1 MTQDLTKQMQG
12 VLDLSQLACAQ
23 ISDSQENCMSASP
36 NHRGRSALYLAAIFV
51 LTIAVSQTAS
61 AAGTTIT
68 VNTTSDAENSSD
80 GLCTLREAINAAN
93 SNTASGATAG
103 ECAAGS
109 ASDSDTISLTG
120 LTGTITLGSA
130 LPAVTSEMSI
140 TGPGQSQ
147 LTISGNNSFRVFNLT
162 LSSGL
167 VSFSGLTI
175 ANGRANM
182 DVGGGIYN
190 QSSADVNVTEC
201 TIANNFAVLGGGIA
215 NSSSG
220 TFTVTNSTIR
230 NNSAGTAGGCYNGL
244 GTLNIISSTLN
255 HNIAGPGGGS
265 GNGGAINTGS
275 NTLNIINSTLTNNIA
290 FNGGG
295 AIFNLS
301 TDAKINITQSTIS
314 HNSAANGGGIS
325 STNGALVKILNT
337 IITENGAPNGP
348 DLLGTFVSLGH
359 NFVNA
364 ITGSTGFTPGTNNP
378 NGDLVG
384 SLFTPVFAV
393 LGPLQNNGGPTH
405 TRALL
410 PGSPAIDA
418 GDNCVVLAGG
428 CLTTP
433 LTTDQ
438 RGVSRQVNSTVD
450 MGAFESREF
459 TVSVTSGTPQSKAVN
474 TLFDPLVVTVNSAS
488 GDPVAGGLVA
498 FLGPASGPSVIFS
511 SGQSVTVEFINA
523 DGQAITRPTANGIA
537 GGPYN
542 VTATINRGA
551 SSVSFSL
558 TNNQAASTTT
568 VTSSSNPSDLN
579 QSVTFTATVTS
590 TGTPTG
596 IVQFK
601 IDGTNLGSTVVLSG
615 GVATITTAALTV
627 GAHAVTADYSGD
639 SNFTP
644 STGTLSGGQI
654 VRPPPTLSIN
664 DISFTEGD
672 TGVKFVFFTVTSTAA
687 SNSSISV
694 DFTSSNGSATAP
706 SDYQSTTGTVTFSPG
721 QITRTIFVTINGDTG
736 FEPDETFTMTL
747 SNPVNA
753 SITRAQGTAT
763 IQNDE
768 APVLL
773 VEENTSHAIGLDSVT
788 QTRDPFSLTTVHNFS
803 ADQHRRVSLFVWR
816 LGLLP
821 GDTISNV
828 TVVAED
834 DQGRVY
840 PLTVE
845 FITPVTAVDDV
856 TQVIVRLPDNV
867 IGAPRNLGVTVR
879 VRGPISNKAFI
890 SIAGP

>member
-1 MTQDLTKQMQG
+1 MKG
-12 VLDLSQLACAQ
+12 VVDWSQLACAR
-23 ISDSQENCMSASP
+23 ISELQENCMSASP
-36 NHRGRSALYLAAIFV
+36 NLRGRSLLYLVSIFV
-51 LTIAVSQTAS
+51 VILALSQTAT

-68 VNTTSDAENSSD
+68 VNSTFDVADSSD
-80 GLCTLREAINAAN
+80 GLCTLREAITAAN
-93 SNTASGATAG
+93 SDTASGATAG

-109 ASDSDTISLTG
+109 ASESDTISLAG
-120 LTGTITLGSA
+120 LTGTITLASA
-130 LPAVTSEMSI
+130 LPAITTEMSI
-140 TGPGQSQ
+140 AGPGQSQ
-147 LTISGNNSFRVFNLT
+147 LTISGNNSVRVFNLT

-175 ANGRANM
+175 ASGRANM

-190 QSSADVNVTEC
+190 QNGADVNVTEC
-201 TIANNFAVLGGGIA
+201 TISNNFAVLGGGIA
-215 NSSSG
+215 NSSIG

-230 NNSAGTAGGCYNGL
+230 NNVAGTAGGCYNGL
-244 GTLNIISSTLN
+244 GTLNIINSTLN
-255 HNIAGPGGGS
+255 NNLAGPGGGS

-275 NTLNIINSTLTNNIA
+275 NTLNVINSTLTNNLA

-301 TDAKINITQSTIS
+301 SDAKINITQSTIS
-314 HNSAANGGGIS
+314 HNSATNGGGIS

-348 DLLGTFVSLGH
+348 DLFGAFVSLGH
-359 NFVNA
+359 NFVNSSA
-364 ITGSTGFTPGTNNP
+364 GSTGFTPGTNNP

-384 SLFTPVFAV
+384 SLFAGVFAV
-393 LGPLQNNGGPTH
+393 LGPLQNNGGPTQ

-418 GDNCVVLAGG
+418 GDNCVVQAGG

-459 TVSVTSGTPQSKAVN
+459 TFSVTSGTPQSAAVN
-474 TLFDPLVVTVNSAS
+474 TLFGSPLLVTVNSAS

-498 FLGPASGPSVIFS
+498 FIAPASGPSVIFNT
-511 SGQSVTVEFINA
+511 GQSGTVEFINSN
-523 DGQAITRPTANGIA
+523 GQASTRPSANGLA

-542 VTATINRGA
+542 VAATIDQLA

-558 TNNQAASTTT
+558 TNTQAASTTT

-601 IDGTNLGSTVVLSG
+601 IDGTNLGSTVNLVG
-615 GVATITTAALTV
+615 GVATISTAALTV

-664 DISFTEGD
+664 DITFTEGD
-672 TGVKFVFFTVTSTAA
+672 VGVKFVFFTVTSTAA
-687 SNSSISV
+687 SNSPISV
-694 DFTSSNGSATAP
+694 DFMSANGSATAP

-721 QITRTIFVTINGDTG
+721 QVTRTIFVTINGDTG
-736 FEPDETFTMTL
+736 FEPDETFTMTI
-747 SNPVNA
+747 SNPVNG

-763 IQNDE
+763 IQNDD

-773 VEENTSHAIGLDSVT
+773 TEGNTSRAIGLDSVT

-821 GDTISNV
+821 GDTIANV

-845 FITPVTAVDDV
+845 FITPLTGPDDV
-856 TQVIVRLPDNV
+856 SQVIVRLPDNV

-890 SIAGP
+890 SIL